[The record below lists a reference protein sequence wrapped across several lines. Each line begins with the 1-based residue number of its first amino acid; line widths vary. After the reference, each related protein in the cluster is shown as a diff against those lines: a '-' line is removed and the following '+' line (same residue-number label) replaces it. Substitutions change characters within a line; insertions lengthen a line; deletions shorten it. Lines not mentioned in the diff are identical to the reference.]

1 MYQGGSLRQVQRKD
15 GLTWLFRYRI
25 DRDGRRVEN
34 TTRVG
39 LVKDFPGESAAQR
52 EVDRLGLRLNINPGP
67 ASMNPTFAELAVRY
81 FAEEYGEDAEVP
93 RANTTKAAVEHRS
106 EERRVGKEGRS

>member
-25 DRDGRRVEN
+25 DKDGRRVEN

-39 LVKDFPGESAAQR
+39 LVKDFPSESAAQAAPSIAKIKTLMSLVFQFGKM
-52 EVDRLGLRLNINPGP
+52 EKLCDNNPRKE
-67 ASMNPTFAELAVRY
+67 F
-81 FAEEYGEDAEVP
+81 
-93 RANTTKAAVEHRS
+93 
-106 EERRVGKEGRS
+106 RVVAKSD